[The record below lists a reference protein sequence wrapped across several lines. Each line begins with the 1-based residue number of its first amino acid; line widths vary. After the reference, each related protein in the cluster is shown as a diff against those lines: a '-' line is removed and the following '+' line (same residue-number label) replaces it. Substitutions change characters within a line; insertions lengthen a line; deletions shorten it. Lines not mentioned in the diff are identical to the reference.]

1 MLHLKLAWRQLRK
14 HRFFSLLNLLGLTV
28 GMTAAMALFLYVQKE
43 YAFDRYHHNADQI
56 VRVNLKVADGDLEEN
71 WASAPNIAGPALKEA
86 MPEVKA
92 FVRLLHHNFGR
103 TASVAFGNKRF
114 SEERL
119 FWADSA
125 MLEVFDVSLIAGD
138 RATVLD
144 RPKTAMLNASTAK
157 RIFGEQ
163 SPIGQQLLIDNESSV
178 EVTGVYAD
186 FPDHSSWQPNIIGS
200 FSSVGWAYNNL
211 YWSNASYETFLL
223 LRPGFDLADIDT
235 KMQAVLGK
243 AVAPENQ
250 WFSLWAQPLKD
261 IHLYSSNITSGY
273 ASRIGD
279 ARQVRLMGML
289 ALVVLL
295 LACFNYINLTT
306 ARSQQRLREV
316 GISKAIGAST
326 RHMVSRFLTETALLT
341 GLAVALSI
349 GLLTLVTP
357 SLSAL
362 TQRDLQWQQLL
373 ENGWW
378 LTVLATW
385 LIVTLVAGVY
395 PALALGMNNAK
406 QLLQPIARQG
416 SGHALFRKVL
426 VVGQFVVCI
435 ALIAG
440 ALLCQKQIT
449 YLGKKKLGYGVDA
462 VVAINLAGSDNEAGK
477 TALEKNIAQ
486 QPGIE
491 KVARAQAY
499 PGIGTSGYAI
509 SDPNNPQV
517 PHRVL
522 ASLSEPGSED
532 LLGLELLAGKFIT
545 AQAEGDTT
553 IDVVVNEQLISI
565 FGWTPEEA
573 IGRTP
578 GNMFDSS
585 TKIVGVVKDF
595 HFESLH
601 HPIGAYALHND
612 QDKANPNF
620 LLVRVRPD
628 ALNGMLPKL
637 ANLFREYL
645 PEAAFDYTFLDQTV
659 AGFYENET
667 RLSRVVWL
675 FTLLTIFISAL
686 GLLGLATFAAAQRT
700 KEISIRKVLGASVG
714 GIVLLLS
721 KDFLWLVLIAV
732 LLAVP
737 LGWWAMQ
744 EWLTNFAY
752 RIEIE
757 WWVFGLAGGTAL
769 LITFLTI
776 AGQSWRAAVRNPVD
790 ALRNQ

>member
-28 GMTAAMALFLYVQKE
+28 GMTAPMALFLYVQKE
-43 YAFDRYHHNADQI
+43 YSFDRYHRYADQI
-56 VRVNLKVADGDLEEN
+56 VRVNLKVADGDLDEN
-71 WASAPNIAGPALKEA
+71 WATAPNIAGPALAEA

-103 TASVAFGNKRF
+103 TASVAFGDKRLK
-114 SEERL
+114 EERL
-119 FWADSA
+119 FWADST
-125 MLEVFDVSLIAGD
+125 LLDVFDVSLVAGD

-144 RPKTAMLNASTAK
+144 RPATAMINSSTAE

-163 SPIGQQLLIDNESSV
+163 NPIGKELLIDNESSV
-178 EVTGVYAD
+178 EITGVFAD

-200 FSSVGWAYNNL
+200 FSSVGWAYNRL

-223 LRPGFDLADIDT
+223 LRPGFDLADINS
-235 KMQAVLGK
+235 KIQGVLEN
-243 AVAPENQ
+243 AIAPENR
-250 WFSLWAQPLKD
+250 WFSLWAQPLTD
-261 IHLYSSNITSGY
+261 IHLHSSGVLQGY
-273 ASRIGD
+273 ATRLGD
-279 ARQVRLMGML
+279 AKQVRLMGIL

-341 GLAVALSI
+341 GLAVVLSI

-357 SLSAL
+357 SLSGL

-378 LTVLATW
+378 LSIPITW
-385 LIVTLVAGVY
+385 LTVTLVAGIY
-395 PALALGMNNAK
+395 PALTLGMNNAK
-406 QLLQPIARQG
+406 QLLQPVARQG
-416 SGHALFRKVL
+416 SGHAVFRKVL

-449 YLGKKKLGYGVDA
+449 YLGQKKLGYGVDA
-462 VVAINLAGSDNEAGK
+462 VVAINLSGSDSEAGK
-477 TALEKNIAQ
+477 TALEKNILQ

-491 KVARAQAY
+491 KVARAQAF

-509 SDPNNPQV
+509 SDPDNPQI

-522 ASLSEPGSED
+522 ASFSEPGSED

-545 AQAEGDTT
+545 TQAEGDTT

-573 IGRTP
+573 IGQTP
-578 GNMFDSS
+578 GNLFDPG
-585 TKIVGVVKDF
+585 TQIVGVVKDF

-601 HPIGAYALHND
+601 HPIGAYVLHND
-612 QDKANPNF
+612 QSKGRPDF

-628 ALNGMLPKL
+628 ALNTILPKL
-637 ANLFREYL
+637 AGLFQEYL

-659 AGFYENET
+659 ASFYDNET
-667 RLSRVVWL
+667 RLSQVVWL

-700 KEISIRKVLGASVG
+700 KEISIRKVLGASIG

-721 KDFLWLVLIAV
+721 KDFLWLVFIAV

-752 RIEIE
+752 RISIE

-769 LITFLTI
+769 LIAFLTI
-776 AGQSWRAAVRNPVD
+776 VGQSWRAAIRNPVD